1 MAQQQDLTINFKVND
16 QGSGALEKIK
26 SSMGE
31 ITGALKLVD
40 ASAITYLGNQA
51 IATAERMYSFTRA
64 IAENGM
70 EIQRMAMISG
80 LGVEKW
86 QEWAGAA
93 YLADVSQESLAR
105 GLKLLSRSMSDT
117 HTEGSKASEAFHAM
131 GLSVTDAAG
140 KTKGLDVMI
149 SEIADKFKSYE
160 DGANKMALAIAI
172 FGRSGQAMIPL
183 LNQGSSGIR
192 ELRDETERINAV
204 IGTDLVAALAA
215 SEKTYKTW
223 TLMWQASK
231 AQTFAPLVE
240 VFTVLLEK
248 TMALKTALASGD
260 WAKGFQNLYS
270 LVNFIPIIGPNLGVM
285 QIMMDKVA
293 EKTTAE
299 QAGETPQWVK
309 DWVGAWKPA
318 EKTAPRMVNPDNPL
332 DIPGFSMKRLNEQ
345 IRMLEAQGKATAGTA
360 PAAMWGGEEAI
371 GVKPGEMAIHE
382 EGMVPEGW
390 IVKIKDYEAS
400 LKAVDAASKHFIDTT
415 EAAGPTEE
423 QGIRIAERSKAL
435 ADSRADSL
443 NRLAEQYALLT
454 GDTVTAIAAD
464 KAMEDQF
471 IANNNLTDQQIVLI
485 RQLGAIRR
493 TEITQTAQ
501 YVQDLYSASTSTI
514 NQNLASALT
523 GQMTFADAMKRIWTD
538 LASHVIQQ
546 ILLIAEEQALL
557 GGAKTAGAAWSGG
570 TGLIGLIGGLF
581 HQEGGIFNQP
591 TLGVIGEAGPEAVI
605 PLKGGKIPVEGGAG
619 AGSYTYNH
627 TVNNVYATDVKSFE
641 DQIKRNPNAIVNVL
655 QQNMRRGG
663 EMKDIILGA

>member
-1 MAQQQDLTINFKVND
+1 MAQQDLTINFKVND
-16 QGSGALEKIK
+16 QGTAALEKIK
-26 SSMGE
+26 SSVGGIQSAM
-31 ITGALKLVD
+31 KLVD

-51 IATAERMYSFTRA
+51 IAATEKIFDFTKA
-64 IAENGM
+64 IADTGM
-70 EIQRMAMISG
+70 EISRMAMISG

-86 QEWAGAA
+86 QQWAGAA
-93 YLADVSQESLAR
+93 YLANVEQESLAR

-117 HTEGSKASEAFHAM
+117 HTEGSKANEAFHAM
-131 GLSVTDAAG
+131 GLSVADAGG

-149 SEIADKFKSYE
+149 SEIADKFKTYE
-160 DGANKMALAIAI
+160 DGANKTALALAL
-172 FGRSGQAMIPL
+172 FGRSGQAMIPML
-183 LNQGSSGIR
+183 DRGSEGIKALR
-192 ELRDETERINAV
+192 EETERLNAV
-204 IGTDLVAALAA
+204 IGKDTVKALTDAEE
-215 SEKTYKTW
+215 SYRKW

-231 AQTFAPLVE
+231 TEFWAPMVQM
-240 VFTVLLEK
+240 FTTLLEK
-248 TMALKTALASGD
+248 IMGIKGAIASGD
-260 WAKGFQNLYS
+260 WGS
-270 LVNFIPIIGPNLGVM
+270 LPGKIQGLANFFSP
-285 QIMMDKVA
+285 VA
-293 EKTTAE
+293 LFNQQMADQMIKQYEQQVAAE
-299 QAGETPQWVK
+299 AGATPQRIK
-309 DWVGAWKPA
+309 DWVAAWKPTG
-318 EKTAPRMVNPDNPL
+318 EAPRIVNPDNPL

-360 PAAMWGGEEAI
+360 PAAIWGGEEPI

-400 LKAVDAASKHFIDTT
+400 LKAVDEASRQFIDTT

-435 ADSRADSL
+435 ADSRAESF
-443 NRLAEQYALLT
+443 NHLAQQYALLT

-493 TEITQTAQ
+493 TEMTQTAQ

-523 GQMTFADAMKRIWTD
+523 GQMTWADAMKRIWTD
-538 LASHVIQQ
+538 LASHIIQQ

-557 GGAKTAGAAWSGG
+557 GGAKNVASAWSGG
-570 TGLIGLIGGLF
+570 TGLVGLIGSLF

-605 PLKGGKIPVEGGAG
+605 PLRGGKIPVEGGQARGPTYLEYNTFQVFSDDPNSWEQKHAG
-619 AGSYTYNH
+619 Q
-627 TVNNVYATDVKSFE
+627 V
-641 DQIKRNPNAIVNVL
+641 IKVIQTNA
-655 QQNMRRGG
+655 RKGG
-663 EMKDIILGA
+663 EMKQIVRGLM